1 MRARPNPLTRKGLRR
16 ACGNLCRGDSSS
28 YLPLPE
34 LGEPA
39 APDGLFFAVLD
50 ELEPLGPAPE
60 VPPAP
65 DGLELPLAE
74 LPPLG
79 DVPPC

>member
-1 MRARPNPLTRKGLRR
+1 LL
-16 ACGNLCRGDSSS
+16 
-28 YLPLPE
+28 LPE

-39 APDGLFFAVLD
+39 GLDGLFFAVLE